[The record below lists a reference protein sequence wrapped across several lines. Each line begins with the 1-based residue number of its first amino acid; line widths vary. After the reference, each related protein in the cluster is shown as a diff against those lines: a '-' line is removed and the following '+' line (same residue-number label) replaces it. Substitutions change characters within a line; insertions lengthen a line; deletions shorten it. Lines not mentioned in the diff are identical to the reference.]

1 MKNMVDQAYKK
12 IIVVLVFSTLSA
24 CSVVGGLWYDRID
37 QLIANQFLEYASF
50 TNDQEKYVRQATLEF
65 KYWNI
70 KNELPKY
77 KKLIS
82 QFKALD
88 STTTFDD
95 IDDIYQ
101 QGMLLGN
108 NTRDF
113 FLPQIVEF
121 CKTITNKQV
130 EEMATYFDELMK
142 ERKLELENN
151 EDDFQDS
158 LVKSFKRFFRFM
170 GVKLNNEQINTIRTL
185 SSGIEDSREQLISE
199 RIQWNQQFIA
209 ILNLRQNKN
218 FEEIFIN
225 HINSL
230 DSENP
235 NTRKLINQIT
245 AEVIASL
252 DEKQR
257 RKFQKRLSRFEASI
271 DQIIQEQN

>member
-1 MKNMVDQAYKK
+1 MNNMIGQAYKK
-12 IIVVLVFSTLSA
+12 IIVVLVISTLPA
-24 CSVVGGLWYDRID
+24 CSVVGGLWYERID

-65 KYWNI
+65 KHWNI

-82 QFKALD
+82 QFRFLD
-88 STTTFDD
+88 NTTTVDD

-101 QGMLLGN
+101 RGILLGN

-113 FLPQIVEF
+113 FLPQIVDF
-121 CKTITNKQV
+121 CKTISNKQV

-142 ERKLELENN
+142 ERNLKLENN
-151 EDDFQDS
+151 EDDFQGS
-158 LVKSFKRFFRFM
+158 LAKSFKRFFRFM
-170 GVKLNNEQINTIRTL
+170 GVKLNNEQINTIRIL
-185 SSGIEDSREQLISE
+185 SSSIEDTREQLISE

-209 ILNLRQNKN
+209 MLNLRQNEN

-235 NTRKLINQIT
+235 NTRILINQIT
-245 AEVIASL
+245 AEIIASL

-257 RKFQKRLSRFEASI
+257 GKFQKRLGRFEASI
-271 DQIIQEQN
+271 NQITQKQN

>member
-1 MKNMVDQAYKK
+1 MVDQAYKK
-12 IIVVLVFSTLSA
+12 IIIVLVFSTLSA
-24 CSVVGGLWYDRID
+24 CSVVGGLWYERID

-77 KKLIS
+77 KKLLS
-82 QFKALD
+82 QFRALD
-88 STTTFDD
+88 NTTTFDD

-142 ERKLELENN
+142 ERKLELEND
-151 EDDFQDS
+151 EDDFRDS
-158 LVKSFKRFFRFM
+158 LAKSFKRFFRFM
-170 GVKLNNEQINTIRTL
+170 GVKLNNEQINTVRTL

-218 FEEIFIN
+218 FEETFIN

-235 NTRKLINQIT
+235 NTRTLINQIT

-257 RKFQKRLSRFEASI
+257 RKFQKRLGRFEASI

>member
-1 MKNMVDQAYKK
+1 MIGQAYKK
-12 IIVVLVFSTLSA
+12 IIIVLVFSTLLA
-24 CSVVGGLWYDRID
+24 CSVVGGLWYERID
-37 QLIANQFLEYASF
+37 QIIANQFLEYASF
-50 TNDQEKYVRQATLEF
+50 TNEQEKYVRQATLEF

-77 KKLIS
+77 KELIS
-82 QFKALD
+82 QFRLLD
-88 STTTFDD
+88 NTTTVDD

-101 QGMLLGN
+101 KGMLLAN

-113 FLPQIVEF
+113 FLPQIVDF
-121 CKTITNKQV
+121 CKAITNKQV

-142 ERKLELENN
+142 DRRLELEND
-151 EDDFQDS
+151 EEDFQGS

-170 GVKLNNEQINTIRTL
+170 GIKLNNDQINTIRIL
-185 SSGIEDSREQLISE
+185 SSGIEDTREQSISE

-235 NTRKLINQIT
+235 STRILINQIT
-245 AEVIASL
+245 AEIIASL

-271 DQIIQEQN
+271 NQIIEGQN